1 MPKGDTEFERLD
13 SGAFLAYL
21 YCFVRFYFILFSF
34 RIIATVRQVRQSWS
48 FSADLTPSG
57 MLINV
62 DTALSGGRVSDNA
75 ESFMMRRGS
84 TQKCC

>member
-1 MPKGDTEFERLD
+1 
-13 SGAFLAYL
+13 
-21 YCFVRFYFILFSF
+21 
-34 RIIATVRQVRQSWS
+34 
-48 FSADLTPSG
+48 